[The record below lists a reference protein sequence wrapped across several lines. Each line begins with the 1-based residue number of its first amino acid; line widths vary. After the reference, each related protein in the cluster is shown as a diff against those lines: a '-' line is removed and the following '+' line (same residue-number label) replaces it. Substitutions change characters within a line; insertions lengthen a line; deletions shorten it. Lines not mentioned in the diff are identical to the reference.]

1 MRNRSQKNAE
11 TLFWN
16 LLKTKKKGCLKQGK
30 PLRNVRLESPQATR
44 QNPWKTCLGRACA
57 KAEPQQV
64 LCASHCETAAW
75 KMPKRCFWNLLNIN
89 KNKEKRLPQARQT
102 FAQRKAW
109 KPASHQTKP
118 MKHVLG
124 TRMRKGRT
132 PAGFVP
138 KPLRNR
144 SRKNAETSLLEPT
157 KNKEI
162 VPKPCETAARKMPK
176 RCFWNLLKTKKKG
189 CLKQG
194 KPLRNVR
201 LESPQATR
209 QNPWKTCVGRACEKA
224 EPQQVL
230 CPSHCETA
238 ARKMPKRCFWNLLNI
253 NKNKEKR
260 LPQARQTFAQRKTW
274 KPASHQTKPMKNVL
288 GTRMR
293 KSRTPA
299 GFVPKPLRNRSRK
312 NAETSLLEPTKNKE
326 IVRKPLRNC
335 SLKNPET
342 LLLEPTKNKEKR
354 LPQAR
359 QTFAQR
365 KTWKPASHQT
375 KPMKNV
381 LGTRMRKSRT
391 PASFVPKPLRN
402 CSLKNPETLLLE
414 PTKKTFGT
422 HKKQCFGNRPQ
433 SSATTS

>member
-44 QNPWKTCLGRACA
+44 QNPWKTCLGRACE

-118 MKHVLG
+118 MKNVLG

-238 ARKMPKRCFWNLLNI
+238 AWKIPKRCFWNLL
-253 NKNKEKR
+253 
-260 LPQARQTFAQRKTW
+260 KT
-274 KPASHQTKPMKNVL
+274 KKKGCLKQ
-288 GTRMR
+288 G
-293 KSRTPA
+293 
-299 GFVPKPLRNRSRK
+299 KPLRNVR
-312 NAETSLLEPTKNKE
+312 LE
-326 IVRKPLRNC
+326 
-335 SLKNPET
+335 S
-342 LLLEPTKNKEKR
+342 
-354 LPQAR
+354 PQATR
-359 QTFAQR
+359 QNPW
-365 KTWKPASHQT
+365 KTCLGRACEKAEPQQVLCPSHCET
-375 KPMKNV
+375 AAGKM
-381 LGTRMRKSRT
+381 
-391 PASFVPKPLRN
+391 PKRRFWNPL
-402 CSLKNPETLLLE
+402 K
-414 PTKKTFGT
+414 TKK
-422 HKKQCFGNRPQ
+422 
-433 SSATTS
+433 